1 MTRALWQQSR
11 GFCDVVCALIVT
23 LRDSPLAHDPF
34 SQWLPASGSRNILF
48 FSFLLSLSL
57 ITVHAVLGENTAF
70 YPWLPLLNKL
80 YKFSLFKILMEVGNF
95 LTSSVFYFWNT
106 GYWFQPKWKLPKT
119 HYEDDI
125 SDKWRNCQVRPNS
138 GQWKQW
144 DGAWW
149 ICYTWEESAR
159 LGTPHLQCICLLL
172 NLGHTAGRLK
182 IRQKLSVAPSES
194 ASCFSPRGGFQHPR
208 PSSIC
213 CRGCVS
219 GKLGGW
225 GGSVPSKITPTGTF
239 ANTASLS
246 CSACRPATLFPEIP
260 LLPKCPRAVGC
271 RWEEWSRNWFH
282 RRHCG
287 GVSPSLRKNKYCLD
301 DTSKRIS

>member
-225 GGSVPSKITPTGTF
+225 GGVSAFKNHTYWNLCKHSQPVLL
-239 ANTASLS
+239 SL
-246 CSACRPATLFPEIP
+246 
-260 LLPKCPRAVGC
+260 
-271 RWEEWSRNWFH
+271 
-282 RRHCG
+282 
-287 GVSPSLRKNKYCLD
+287 
-301 DTSKRIS
+301 